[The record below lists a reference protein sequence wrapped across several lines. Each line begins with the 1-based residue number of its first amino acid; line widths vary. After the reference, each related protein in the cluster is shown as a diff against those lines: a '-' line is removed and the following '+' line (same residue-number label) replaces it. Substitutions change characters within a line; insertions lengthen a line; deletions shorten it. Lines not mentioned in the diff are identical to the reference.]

1 MNLIKRKIQVP
12 KLNLIKPISTL
23 INGPWKEQ

>member
-1 MNLIKRKIQVP
+1 MNLIKRKIQVS
-12 KLNLIKPISTL
+12 KHNLIKPFSTL